1 MFKKNTN
8 VFVLI
13 CLVVLLLAAC
23 ASQSPQVSAAPVQ
36 EDPAAVPTQAPPAEE
51 AAAAEPASPA
61 GEAQAD
67 EPASQPA
74 VSATPAEST
83 TRTSEKDQM
92 VEIFIP
98 AGEFIMG
105 SDSPE
110 SKQGIPGGRAYPEG
124 PQHTVTLPGYW
135 IDKFEVTNRQYA
147 LCVADGAC
155 NPPEVNY
162 SASHEHYFDSPEFAD
177 YPVIFVSWFSAQ
189 SYCKWTGRRLPT
201 EAEWEKAARGT
212 DGRLYPWGNDPI
224 SGEYANFCDSV
235 CLRTHANPAY
245 YDGYPETA
253 PVGSF
258 PKGASPY
265 GLMDMAGNVWEWTS
279 TVPNPYPYDALDG
292 REDSPG
298 FEQVWRGGPWSN
310 GTWYQRA
317 STRYRSVPIYRY
329 FNLGFR
335 CAASE

>member
-1 MFKKNTN
+1 MFKKNTF
-8 VFVLI
+8 VFVLFFLI
-13 CLVVLLLAAC
+13 VILLAAC
-23 ASQSPQVSAAPVQ
+23 ASQSPQVSAAPEQ
-36 EDPAAVPTQAPPAEE
+36 EDPTVVPTRALPAEE
-51 AAAAEPASPA
+51 VAAADTTSPA
-61 GEAQAD
+61 GETQAE

-74 VSATPAEST
+74 ASETPAETT
-83 TRTSEKDQM
+83 TRVSAKDQM

-110 SKQGIPGGRAYPEG
+110 SKQGISGGRAYPEG

-135 IDKFEVTNRQYA
+135 IDKFEVTNGQYA

-155 NPPEVNY
+155 EPPTVNNSY
-162 SASHEHYFDSPEFAD
+162 SHEHYFDNPDFAN
-177 YPVIFVSWFSAQ
+177 YPVIFVNWFKAL
-189 SYCKWTGRRLPT
+189 SYCEWAGRRLPT

-224 SGEYANFCDSV
+224 SGEYANFCDV
-235 CLRTHANPAY
+235 GCLRTHANPAY
-245 YDGYPETA
+245 DDGYPETA

-279 TVPNPYPYDALDG
+279 TIPNPYPYDAADG
-292 REDSPG
+292 REEYPG
-298 FEQVWRGGPWSN
+298 YEQVWRGGPWSN
-310 GTWYQRA
+310 GVWYQRA
-317 STRYRSVPIYRY
+317 STRYRSIPDYRY
-329 FNLGFR
+329 YNLGFR
-335 CAASE
+335 CASSE